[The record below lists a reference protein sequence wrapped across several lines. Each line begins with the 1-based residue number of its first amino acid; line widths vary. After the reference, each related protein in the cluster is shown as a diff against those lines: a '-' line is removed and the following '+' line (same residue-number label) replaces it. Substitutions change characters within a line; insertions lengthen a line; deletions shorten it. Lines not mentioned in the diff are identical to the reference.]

1 LREHWHDAES
11 WCSLGKRSCAV
22 KYIVSDEYKFVYLVV
37 QKVACSSIKTALVP
51 LFGLD
56 TAQYETVRKDGA
68 QGLQVHKLFDN
79 SGHQIGKQQFA
90 SELEGKYRDYFKFA
104 FVRNP
109 WDRLVSCYS
118 QKLLDGRGENIG
130 RRSNLSPSI
139 SGIELYN
146 GMPFD
151 HFVQVIH
158 AIPDD
163 KANVHYRSQCATICD
178 EDGSIM
184 ADFVG
189 HFETLEEDF
198 CYVAAEIGV
207 PELQLPHLLRS
218 KNREG
223 RSYSEF
229 YDDRLA
235 ELVYERY
242 TKDIELFGYSFSPEC
257 VDTPT
262 EDRGSSMDRLATEP
276 TDTDKRAETLQRRIE
291 KTESELEEERRY
303 TRSLK
308 KQKRKMKRRVRTL
321 ERQMQAMRSSRT
333 WKAVSALRR
342 IKTRGSRKG

>member
-1 LREHWHDAES
+1 
-11 WCSLGKRSCAV
+11 V
-22 KYIVSDEYKFVYLVV
+22 KYIVSDEREFVYLVV

-51 LFGLD
+51 LFDLD

-68 QGLQVHKLFDN
+68 QSLKVHKLFDN
-79 SGHQIGKQQFA
+79 SGYQIGKLQFA

-118 QKLLDGRGENIG
+118 QKLSDGKGDNIG

-151 HFVQVIH
+151 HFVQAIH

-163 KANVHYRSQCATICD
+163 KANSHFRSQCATICD
-178 EDGSIM
+178 EDGNIM

-198 CYVAAEIGV
+198 RYVAGEIGV

-242 TKDIELFGYSFSPEC
+242 TKDIELFGYSFSPDC
-257 VDTPT
+257 VDPPT
-262 EDRGSSMDRLATEP
+262 EGRGSPMGRLATEP
-276 TDTDKRAETLQRRIE
+276 TKTDKLAETLQRRIE
-291 KTESELEEERRY
+291 KIESELKEERRY
-303 TRSLK
+303 TKSLK
-308 KQKRKMKRRVRTL
+308 KQKRKAKRRVRSL
-321 ERQMQAMRSSRT
+321 ERQIEAIRSSRT
-333 WKAVSALRR
+333 WKAMSALRR
-342 IKTRGSRKG
+342 IKAWGSRKG